1 MPTSGVDFGE
11 GGCCLLKIL
20 LSAILCGQPTF
31 AWVCNLRFV
40 EARTQQVIKSYCN
53 LSGVRRLKP
62 GVDRGKAKNSL
73 IWTRQLTVT
82 WASPETP
89 GELCSAGRWCDSC
102 CTEKHPLF
110 RNREQDVLLKFW
122 GACSVRQMPRMTLYS
137 AECTESPHASASL
150 ARCCRLAETLL
161 FLRRLI
167 PVTTSLWSAT
177 PW

>member
-1 MPTSGVDFGE
+1 MRASSFG
-11 GGCCLLKIL
+11 GAPL
-20 LSAILCGQPTF
+20 LSKICQTIF
-31 AWVCNLRFV
+31 
-40 EARTQQVIKSYCN
+40 
-53 LSGVRRLKP
+53 LSTESTA
-62 GVDRGKAKNSL
+62 VDRTSIHMCRVWPLSQAPLHRRRKLN
-73 IWTRQLTVT
+73 R
-82 WASPETP
+82 ASKVLLLGLNPHCSSSRLSASQCERHSACWHRLSQ
-89 GELCSAGRWCDSC
+89 LCSAGRWCDSC